1 MKHGVTQ
8 SLFAYWNELRGQRS
22 APERSEVDPGRIR
35 HILADTFIIEVD
47 AERLCPVRLA
57 GARISALAGRE
68 LKGASFMGLWR
79 DEFREDAVALVDV
92 AVNNASAVVASV
104 TGSSRDGRV
113 HDLELLLLPL
123 RHRGKTHSRL
133 LGALSPL
140 AAPPR
145 LGLDPVA
152 GFEVRS
158 RRIIDATEVGT
169 PTLRPPRERLANV
182 APIRRGHLFVFAGGR
197 IDGAEDAA
205 KPPLT

>member
-1 MKHGVTQ
+1 MKHAVTQ

-22 APERSEVDPGRIR
+22 APERSEVDPSRIR
-35 HILADTFIIEVD
+35 HVLADTLIIEVD
-47 AERLCPVRLA
+47 AERLCPVRIA
-57 GARISALAGRE
+57 GTRVSALAGRE
-68 LKGASFMGLWR
+68 LKGASFTALWR
-79 DEFREDAVALVDV
+79 PQMREDAVSLVDL
-92 AVNNASAVVASV
+92 AVNDACAVVASV

-133 LGALSPL
+133 LAALSPL

-158 RRIIDATEVGT
+158 RRIIDLSDAEAA
-169 PTLRPPRERLANV
+169 PLRSPRERLAGA
-182 APIRRGHLFVFAGGR
+182 APTRHGHLFVFAGGR
-197 IDGAEDAA
+197 IDRTEDAA